1 VKLQAPK
8 RIMTTDFSDDDKAL
22 AGKIGGLVNT
32 FNEEIYSALSKKLT
46 IEDNLDQTIKLF
58 NVTLDTN
65 GIPKTKLSF
74 KNTLLGKIQGMQVIR
89 VIGNS
94 YPNSQPFV
102 TFTESGGTIN
112 IEHIAGLPSG
122 TEFQLVILL
131 IGQ

>member
-1 VKLQAPK
+1 
-8 RIMTTDFSDDDKAL
+8 MTTDFSDDDKAL